1 MDCLQKIGRAALV
14 LAWLLP
20 GTLLAGGYSEYEN
33 HQIWLLRLAA
43 QRHAAQEAKDQCAW
57 SPASPTTFS
66 DQLSSIPEVPDQR
79 LLLSIMAMIRLD
91 QNARAIAVAMRDRK
105 SSAWENVREVDAA
118 NLAGLKTIVSKYGF
132 PTPHQVGEAAA
143 SAMLMLV
150 AHADSDLEFQ
160 KSVARKMDQE
170 VAAGTLPSYYPAV
183 LRSIRPRITG
193 ASARSDDKPSVM
205 VRRTYGSPKECYEQ
219 RYKDDFNAYIRR
231 RYKPSS

>member
-1 MDCLQKIGRAALV
+1 MDCLQKFGLAALV
-14 LAWLLP
+14 LTWLLP

-33 HQIWLLRLAA
+33 HQIWQLRLAA
-43 QRHAAQEAKDQCAW
+43 QRHAAHEAKDQCAW

-66 DQLSSIPEVPDQR
+66 DQFSSTPKVPDQR

-132 PTPHQVGEAAA
+132 PTPNQVGDAAA
-143 SAMLMLV
+143 SAMLILV

-170 VAAGTLPSYYPAV
+170 VAAGSLPTYYPAV

-193 ASARSDDKPSVM
+193 APARPDGDPSADD
-205 VRRTYGSPKECYEQ
+205 RDTYRTPKECYEH
-219 RYKDDFNAYIRR
+219 RYQDRFNAYIRR
-231 RYKPSS
+231 WYKPAP